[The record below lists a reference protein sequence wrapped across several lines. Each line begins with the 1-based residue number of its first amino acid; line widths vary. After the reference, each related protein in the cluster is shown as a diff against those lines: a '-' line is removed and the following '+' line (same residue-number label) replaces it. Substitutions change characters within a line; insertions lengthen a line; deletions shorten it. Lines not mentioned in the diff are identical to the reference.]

1 MLGLADKCI
10 HPTTKKPYI
19 RSAMGGKD
27 NSPEGHQ
34 GGFTHGF
41 VVWFENEQDRDYYV
55 REDPAHQEFVKS
67 IGEVIQSVRVLD
79 FEPEVY

>member
-1 MLGLADKCI
+1 M
-10 HPTTKKPYI
+10 
-19 RSAMGGKD
+19 
-27 NSPEGHQ
+27 
-34 GGFTHGF
+34 
-41 VVWFENEQDRDYYV
+41 VWFENEQDRDYYV